1 MQAIAKTP
9 LVSRQAYP
17 LPLSQDNRDGRRRQV
32 GIYAIDDPAIAKFN
46 AELAAIKPGARSISA
61 DQLASLARWLQ
72 SLPADVAV
80 TTVSERMIRGG
91 RLQRMLQDSEWDV
104 TPDLRMRAVRLLDY
118 LELADDLIPDGTP
131 VIGHL
136 DDALLVELAWPAF
149 EDALGDYED
158 FRRYSASNKS
168 RGTLQER
175 ISQWETACLA
185 EAALYQHR
193 QDIRARGYAR
203 NEPLRAAYRVY

>member
-1 MQAIAKTP
+1 M
-9 LVSRQAYP
+9 P
-17 LPLSQDNRDGRRRQV
+17 LPQATDVGRRRQV

-46 AELAAIKPGARSISA
+46 AELAAIKPDARSISA

-72 SLPADVAV
+72 TLPADEAMA
-80 TTVSERMIRGG
+80 TVSERMIRGE
-91 RLQRMLQDSEWDV
+91 RLRRMLQDREWDV
-104 TPDLRMRAVRLLDY
+104 SSGLRARAVRLLDY
-118 LELADDLIPDGTP
+118 LERADDLIPDGTP

-158 FRRYSASNKS
+158 FRRYSASHKT

-175 ISQWETACLA
+175 IAQWETACLA
-185 EAALYQHR
+185 EAALYHHR
-193 QDIRARGYAR
+193 QDVRARGYAR
-203 NEPLRAAYRVY
+203 SEPMRAMIRVY